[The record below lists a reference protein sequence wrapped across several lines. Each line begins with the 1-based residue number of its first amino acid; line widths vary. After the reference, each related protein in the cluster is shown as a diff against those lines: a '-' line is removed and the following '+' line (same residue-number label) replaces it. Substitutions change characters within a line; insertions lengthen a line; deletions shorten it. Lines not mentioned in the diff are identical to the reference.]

1 MTSETR
7 AGYDLSAQR
16 ETAATQ
22 PSPRGARPPRWVAP
36 AALPRRRRTG
46 WGWGVDRGFGESTPL
61 GRWCGGGVVRIK
73 GARKLSPE
81 KLAATQNLGSACS
94 RMHTGL
100 PVLGTLT
107 EPSRHHEFLG
117 HDSFGNRCDQW
128 FHGNTDTQPS
138 MAGPCPPRETACLRT
153 SEVLAQNTVSDGPA
167 QVLSGGNGHWPICQL
182 KISLGGG

>member
-1 MTSETR
+1 MTSQR
-7 AGYDLSAQR
+7 SAKQLR
-16 ETAATQ
+16 HSRVLAAHDHLDGL
-22 PSPRGARPPRWVAP
+22 PLRHSPGGEGRVGDG
-36 AALPRRRRTG
+36 G
-46 WGWGVDRGFGESTPL
+46 WTVGFGESTPL